1 MESSLEITDK
11 GITFKSKEITV
22 NQDKLLS
29 KEQLEGLKRVGAQAD
44 ELAKSMKQLKELFE
58 IKE

>member
-11 GITFKSKEITV
+11 GITFKSKKITV

-29 KEQLEGLKRVGAQAD
+29 KEQLEGLRQVGAQAD

>member
-11 GITFKSKEITV
+11 GITFKSKKITV

-29 KEQLEGLKRVGAQAD
+29 KEQLEGLKRVGVQAD
-44 ELAKSMKQLKELFE
+44 ELAKSMKQLRELFE

>member
-1 MESSLEITDK
+1 MESSLEINDK
-11 GITFKSKEITV
+11 GITFKSKKITV

-29 KEQLEGLKRVGAQAD
+29 KEQLEGLRQVGAQAD
-44 ELAKSMKQLKELFE
+44 ELAKSMKRLKELFE

>member
-11 GITFKSKEITV
+11 GITFKSKKITV

-29 KEQLEGLKRVGAQAD
+29 KEQLEGLRQVGEQAD
-44 ELAKSMKQLKELFE
+44 ELAKSMKRLKELFE

>member
-11 GITFKSKEITV
+11 GITFKSKKITV

-29 KEQLEGLKRVGAQAD
+29 KEQLEGLRQVGVQAD
-44 ELAKSMKQLKELFE
+44 ELAKSMKRLKELFE

>member
-11 GITFKSKEITV
+11 GITFKSKKITV

-29 KEQLEGLKRVGAQAD
+29 KEQLEGLRQVGAQAD
-44 ELAKSMKQLKELFE
+44 ELAKSMKRLKELFE